1 MSMNNDTTEFRV
13 TVLSERSVKTL
24 FSKCLPKETTKSFE
38 EARLFKRVFGYPEDQ
53 DPIYFDKEKLLE
65 NKKTIHFLFGQ
76 LKSFHNVDDLVLQF
90 EDIVFNYLGE
100 LWTTDKEVIFKFL
113 HLGVAAEAITPLCYP
128 THHALKNPS
137 LLPTRIPE
145 DPEFDSWIEG
155 YKKFLEGK

>member
-1 MSMNNDTTEFRV
+1 M
-13 TVLSERSVKTL
+13 
-24 FSKCLPKETTKSFE
+24 
-38 EARLFKRVFGYPEDQ
+38 
-53 DPIYFDKEKLLE
+53 E

-76 LKSFHNVDDLVLQF
+76 LKSSHNVDDLVLQF

-137 LLPTRIPE
+137 LLPTRIPK